1 MAKVIEVKYFNT
13 IIVKG
18 VNSENFTWH
27 VEESRIKGG
36 FNNTAMDLGVRAYT
50 TNQDFSEQR
59 RVNTLIYSGIYNN
72 RTGVNNTNQ
81 FSVSENITKSLD
93 IQNGSIQKLF
103 SEDSALNIFQ
113 EEKVSWIPIDKDI
126 IYTAEGEGIS
136 TGANVFLGDTVS
148 YTGNYGI
155 STHPESFAHYAGRKY
170 FADAQKGVVL
180 RLSRDGI
187 TEISNYGM
195 RSYFRDNM
203 SRIKRVY
210 GAWDAYSQDY
220 VITLYEPIDEVNNN
234 FSDYDEN
241 HLYFGSLYRTL
252 SFDESVN
259 GWVTHRSYPAVF
271 AGSLDSSFYTF
282 NFGDLYKQNSI
293 ATGVLNNNFS
303 GTQYDSEVSLIF
315 NEAPSQSKV
324 FSTINYEG
332 DSGWSIINIETDV
345 DSGMDISSTLTQST
359 DSIIYLSGFQ
369 KMDGKY
375 NSNII
380 NTSSAE
386 SGEIVFGNDI
396 SGVKGFFAKF
406 TIKTTGAA
414 STTNTEL
421 FAVSTNFNINSY

>member
-27 VEESRIKGG
+27 IEESRIKGG
-36 FNNTAMDLGVRAYT
+36 YNNTAMDLGVRAYT
-50 TNQDFSEQR
+50 TNQDFAEQR
-59 RVNTLIYSGIYNN
+59 RANTLIYSGIYNS

-81 FSVSENITKSLD
+81 FSVGENITKSLD

-103 SEDSALNIFQ
+103 SEDSALNVFQ
-113 EEKVSWIPIDKDI
+113 EEKVSWIPVDKDI
-126 IYTAEGEGIS
+126 IYTAEGEGLS
-136 TGANVFLGDTVS
+136 TSANVFLGDTVS
-148 YTGNYGI
+148 YNGNYGI
-155 STHPESFAHYAGRKY
+155 STHPESFASYAGRKY

-187 TEISNYGM
+187 TEVSNYGM

-203 SRIKRVY
+203 TRAERIH

-220 VITLYEPIDEVNNN
+220 IISLYGLADVNNK
-234 FSDYDEN
+234 FTDYN
-241 HLYFGSLYRTL
+241 ISHAYYNKTYRTL
-252 SFDESVN
+252 TFDEGAN
-259 GWVTHRSYPAVF
+259 GWVSHKSYPVNF
-271 AGSLDSSFYTF
+271 AGSLDSTFYTF
-282 NFGDLYKQNSI
+282 NEGDLYKQNSN
-293 ATGVLNNNFS
+293 AAGVLNNNFY

-315 NEAPSQSKV
+315 NDGPSQSKV
-324 FSTINYEG
+324 FSSVNYEG

-345 DSGMDISSTLTQST
+345 DTGMDIAATLTQST

-386 SGEIVFGNDI
+386 AGEIVFGNDI

-421 FAVSTNFNINSY
+421 FAVSSNFNINSY

>member
-18 VNSENFTWH
+18 VNKDEFTWH
-27 VEESRIKGG
+27 IEESRIKGG
-36 FNNTAMDLGVRAYT
+36 YNNTAMDLGVRAYT

-72 RTGVNNTNQ
+72 KTGVNNTNQ
-81 FSVSENITKSLD
+81 FSVGENITKSLD

-103 SEDSALNIFQ
+103 SEDSALNVFQ
-113 EEKVSWIPIDKDI
+113 EEKVSWIPVDKDI

-136 TGANVFLGDTVS
+136 ASANVFLGDTVS

-155 STHPESFAHYAGRKY
+155 STHPESFASYAGRKY

-187 TEISNYGM
+187 TEVSNYGM

-210 GAWDAYSQDY
+210 GAWDAYGQDY
-220 VITLYEPIDEVNNN
+220 VISLYEPIDEVNNN
-234 FSDYDEN
+234 FTDYDDT

-252 SFDESVN
+252 VFDESVN
-259 GWVTHRSYPAVF
+259 GWVSHRSYPAVF

-282 NFGDLYKQNSI
+282 NFGDLYKQNST
-293 ATGVLNNNFS
+293 ATGVLNNNFH
-303 GTQYDSEVSLIF
+303 GTQYNSEVSLIF
-315 NEAPSQSKV
+315 NDVPSQSKV
-324 FSTINYEG
+324 FSSINYEG
-332 DSGWSIINIETDV
+332 DSGWSIANIETDV
-345 DSGMDISSTLTQST
+345 DTGMDISSTLTQST

-386 SGEIVFGNDI
+386 PGEIVFGNDI

-414 STTNTEL
+414 STINTEL

>member
-18 VNSENFTWH
+18 VNKEDFTWH
-27 VEESRIKGG
+27 IEESRIKGG
-36 FNNTAMDLGVRAYT
+36 YNNTAMDLGVRAYT

-59 RVNTLIYSGIYNN
+59 RINTLIYSGIYNN
-72 RTGVNNTNQ
+72 KTGVNNTNQ
-81 FSVSENITKSLD
+81 FSVGENITKSLD

-126 IYTAEGEGIS
+126 IYTAEGQGIS
-136 TGANVFLGDTVS
+136 TNASVFLGDTVT
-148 YTGNYGI
+148 YAGNYGI
-155 STHPESFAHYAGRKY
+155 SKNPESFASYGGRKY
-170 FADAQKGVVL
+170 FTDSQKGAVL

-195 RSYFRDNM
+195 RSYFRDNL
-203 SRIKRVY
+203 SRANRVH

-220 VITLYEPIDEVNNN
+220 VVSLYGLININNK
-234 FSDYDEN
+234 FSDYDAN
-241 HLYFGSLYRTL
+241 HTYYIKDYRTIA
-252 SFDESVN
+252 FDEGSG
-259 GWVTHRSYPAVF
+259 GWVSHKSYPVNF
-271 AGSLDSSFYTF
+271 AGSLDSTFYTF
-282 NFGDLYKQNSI
+282 NEGDLYKQNST
-293 ATGVLNNNFS
+293 ATGVLNNNFY

-315 NEAPSQSKV
+315 NEGPSQSKV
-324 FSTINYEG
+324 FHSVNYEG
-332 DSGWSIINIETDV
+332 DSGWSIKNIETDV
-345 DSGMDISSTLTQST
+345 DTGMDISSTLNQST

-369 KMDGKY
+369 KIDGKY

-380 NTSSAE
+380 NTSLADP
-386 SGEIVFGNDI
+386 GEIVFGKDI
-396 SGVKGFFAKF
+396 SGVKGFFTKF

-414 STTNTEL
+414 STTSTEL

>member
-27 VEESRIKGG
+27 IEESRIKGG
-36 FNNTAMDLGVRAYT
+36 YNNTAMDLGVRAYT
-50 TNQDFSEQR
+50 TNQDFTEQR
-59 RVNTLIYSGIYNN
+59 RANTLIYSGIYNS

-81 FSVSENITKSLD
+81 FSVGENITKSLD
-93 IQNGSIQKLF
+93 IQNGSVQKLF
-103 SEDSALNIFQ
+103 SEDSALNVFQ
-113 EEKVSWIPIDKDI
+113 EEKVSWIPVDKDI

-136 TGANVFLGDTVS
+136 ASANVFLGDTVS

-155 STHPESFAHYAGRKY
+155 STHPESFASYAGRKY

-187 TEISNYGM
+187 TEVSNYGM

-203 SRIKRVY
+203 SSIKRVY
-210 GAWDAYSQDY
+210 GAWDAYGQDY
-220 VITLYEPIDEVNNN
+220 VISLYEPIDEVNNN
-234 FSDYDEN
+234 FTDYDDT

-252 SFDESVN
+252 VFDESVN
-259 GWVTHRSYPAVF
+259 GWVSHRSYPAVF

-282 NFGDLYKQNSI
+282 NFGDLYKQNST
-293 ATGVLNNNFS
+293 AAGVLNNNFH
-303 GTQYDSEVSLIF
+303 GTQYNSEVSLIF
-315 NEAPSQSKV
+315 NDVPSQSKV
-324 FSTINYEG
+324 FSSINYEG
-332 DSGWSIINIETDV
+332 DSGWSIANIETDV
-345 DSGMDISSTLTQST
+345 DTGMDISSTLTQST

-369 KMDGKY
+369 KIDGKY

-380 NTSSAE
+380 NTSPAE
-386 SGEIVFGNDI
+386 PGEIVFGNDI

>member
-27 VEESRIKGG
+27 IEESRIKGG
-36 FNNTAMDLGVRAYT
+36 YNNTAMDLGVRAYT
-50 TNQDFSEQR
+50 TNQDFAEQR
-59 RVNTLIYSGIYNN
+59 RANTLIYSGIYNS

-81 FSVSENITKSLD
+81 FSVGENITKSLD

-103 SEDSALNIFQ
+103 SEDSALNVFQ
-113 EEKVSWIPIDKDI
+113 EEKVSWIPVDKDI

-136 TGANVFLGDTVS
+136 ASANVFLGDTVS

-155 STHPESFAHYAGRKY
+155 STHPESFASYAGRKY

-187 TEISNYGM
+187 TEVSNYGT

-210 GAWDAYSQDY
+210 GAWDAYGQDY
-220 VITLYEPIDEVNNN
+220 VISLYEPIDEVNNN
-234 FSDYDEN
+234 FTDYDDT

-252 SFDESVN
+252 VFDESVN
-259 GWVTHRSYPAVF
+259 GWVSHRSYPAVF

-282 NFGDLYKQNSI
+282 NFGDLYKQNST
-293 ATGVLNNNFS
+293 ATGVLNNNFH
-303 GTQYDSEVSLIF
+303 GTQYNSEVSLIF
-315 NEAPSQSKV
+315 NDVPSQSKV
-324 FSTINYEG
+324 FSSINYEG
-332 DSGWSIINIETDV
+332 DSGWSITNIETDV
-345 DSGMDISSTLTQST
+345 DTGMDISSTLTQST

-386 SGEIVFGNDI
+386 PGEIVFGNDI

-406 TIKTTGAA
+406 TIKTTGVA

>member
-18 VNSENFTWH
+18 VNSVDFTWH
-27 VEESRIKGG
+27 IEESRIKGG
-36 FNNTAMDLGVRAYT
+36 YNNTAMDLGVRAYT
-50 TNQDFSEQR
+50 TNQDFAEQR
-59 RVNTLIYSGIYNN
+59 RANTLIYSGIYNS

-81 FSVSENITKSLD
+81 FSVGENITKSLD

-103 SEDSALNIFQ
+103 SEDSALNVFQ
-113 EEKVSWIPIDKDI
+113 EEKVSWIPVDKDI

-136 TGANVFLGDTVS
+136 ASANVFLGDTVS

-155 STHPESFAHYAGRKY
+155 STHPESFASYAGRKY

-187 TEISNYGM
+187 TEVSNYGM

-210 GAWDAYSQDY
+210 GAWDAYGQDY
-220 VITLYEPIDEVNNN
+220 VISLYEPIDEVNNN
-234 FSDYDEN
+234 FTDYDDT

-252 SFDESVN
+252 VFDESVN
-259 GWVTHRSYPAVF
+259 GWVSHRSYPAVF

-282 NFGDLYKQNSI
+282 NFGDLYKQNST
-293 ATGVLNNNFS
+293 AAGVLNNNFH
-303 GTQYDSEVSLIF
+303 GTQYNSEVSLIF
-315 NEAPSQSKV
+315 NDVPSQSKV
-324 FSTINYEG
+324 FSSINYEG
-332 DSGWSIINIETDV
+332 DSGWSITNIETDV
-345 DSGMDISSTLTQST
+345 DTGMDISSTLTQST

-386 SGEIVFGNDI
+386 PGEIVFGNDI

-414 STTNTEL
+414 SATNTEL

>member
-27 VEESRIKGG
+27 IEESRIKGG
-36 FNNTAMDLGVRAYT
+36 YNNTAMDLGVRAYT
-50 TNQDFSEQR
+50 TNQDFTEQR
-59 RVNTLIYSGIYNN
+59 RANTLIYSGIYNS

-81 FSVSENITKSLD
+81 FSVGENITKSLD
-93 IQNGSIQKLF
+93 IQNGSVQKLF
-103 SEDSALNIFQ
+103 SEDSALNVFQ
-113 EEKVSWIPIDKDI
+113 EEKVSWIPVDKDI

-136 TGANVFLGDTVS
+136 ASANVFLGDTVS

-155 STHPESFAHYAGRKY
+155 STHPESFASYAGRKY

-187 TEISNYGM
+187 TEVSNYGM

-210 GAWDAYSQDY
+210 GAWDAYGQDY
-220 VITLYEPIDEVNNN
+220 VISLYEPIDEVNNN
-234 FSDYDEN
+234 FTDYDDT

-252 SFDESVN
+252 VFDESVN
-259 GWVTHRSYPAVF
+259 GWVSHRSYPAVF

-282 NFGDLYKQNSI
+282 NFGDLYKQNST
-293 ATGVLNNNFS
+293 AAGVLNNNFH
-303 GTQYDSEVSLIF
+303 GTQYNSEVSLIF
-315 NEAPSQSKV
+315 NDVPSQSKV
-324 FSTINYEG
+324 FSSINYEG
-332 DSGWSIINIETDV
+332 DSGWSIANIETDV
-345 DSGMDISSTLTQST
+345 DTGMDISSTLTQST

-369 KMDGKY
+369 KIDCKY

-380 NTSSAE
+380 NTSPAE
-386 SGEIVFGNDI
+386 PGEIVFGNDI

>member
-27 VEESRIKGG
+27 IEESRIKGG
-36 FNNTAMDLGVRAYT
+36 YNNTAMDLGVRAYT
-50 TNQDFSEQR
+50 TNQDFTEQR
-59 RVNTLIYSGIYNN
+59 RANTLIYSGIYNS

-81 FSVSENITKSLD
+81 FSVGENITKSLD

-103 SEDSALNIFQ
+103 SEDSALTVFQ
-113 EEKVSWIPIDKDI
+113 EEKVSWIPVDKDI

-136 TGANVFLGDTVS
+136 ASANVFLGDTVS

-155 STHPESFAHYAGRKY
+155 STHPESFASYAGRKY

-180 RLSRDGI
+180 RLSRDGM
-187 TEISNYGM
+187 TEVSNYGM

-210 GAWDAYSQDY
+210 GAWDAYGQDY
-220 VITLYEPIDEVNNN
+220 VISLYEPIDEVNNN
-234 FSDYDEN
+234 FTDYDDT

-252 SFDESVN
+252 VFDESVN
-259 GWVTHRSYPAVF
+259 GWVSHRSYPAVF

-282 NFGDLYKQNSI
+282 NFGDLYKQNST
-293 ATGVLNNNFS
+293 AAGVLNNNFH
-303 GTQYDSEVSLIF
+303 GTQYNSEVSLIF
-315 NEAPSQSKV
+315 NDVPSQSKV
-324 FSTINYEG
+324 FSSINYEG
-332 DSGWSIINIETDV
+332 DSGWSIANIETDV
-345 DSGMDISSTLTQST
+345 DTGMDISSTLTQST

-369 KMDGKY
+369 KIDGKY

-386 SGEIVFGNDI
+386 PGEIVFGNDI

>member
-18 VNSENFTWH
+18 VNKDEFTWH
-27 VEESRIKGG
+27 IEESRIKGG
-36 FNNTAMDLGVRAYT
+36 YNNTAMDLGVRAYT
-50 TNQDFSEQR
+50 TNQDFTEQR
-59 RVNTLIYSGIYNN
+59 KANTLIYSGIYNS

-81 FSVSENITKSLD
+81 FSVGENITKSLD

-103 SEDSALNIFQ
+103 SEDSALNVFQ

-126 IYTAEGEGIS
+126 IYTSEGQGIS
-136 TGANVFLGDTVS
+136 TNANVFLGDTVS
-148 YTGNYGI
+148 YAGNYGI
-155 STHPESFAHYAGRKY
+155 GDHPESFASYAGRKY
-170 FADAQKGVVL
+170 FADSQKGAVL

-203 SRIKRVY
+203 TRASRIY

-220 VITLYEPIDEVNNN
+220 VISLYGLADVNNK
-234 FSDYDEN
+234 FTDYNIN
-241 HLYFGSLYRTL
+241 HAYYNKTYRTL
-252 SFDESVN
+252 VFDEGAGGWVSHKSYSVN
-259 GWVTHRSYPAVF
+259 F
-271 AGSLDSSFYTF
+271 AGSLDSTFYTF
-282 NFGDLYKQNSI
+282 NEGDLYKQNSN
-293 ATGVLNNNFS
+293 ATGVLNNNFY
-303 GTQYDSEVSLIF
+303 GAQYDSEVSLIF
-315 NEAPSQSKV
+315 NEGPSQSKV
-324 FSTINYEG
+324 FSSVNYEG

-345 DSGMDISSTLTQST
+345 DTGMDIAATLTQST

-386 SGEIVFGNDI
+386 AGEIVFGNDI
-396 SGVKGFFAKF
+396 SGVKGFFTKF

-414 STTNTEL
+414 STTSTEL

>member
-27 VEESRIKGG
+27 IEESRIKGG
-36 FNNTAMDLGVRAYT
+36 YNNTAMDLGVRAYT
-50 TNQDFSEQR
+50 TNQDFAEQR
-59 RVNTLIYSGIYNN
+59 RANTLIYSGIYNS

-81 FSVSENITKSLD
+81 FSVGENITKSLD
-93 IQNGSIQKLF
+93 IQNGSVQKLF
-103 SEDSALNIFQ
+103 SEDSALNVFQ
-113 EEKVSWIPIDKDI
+113 EEKVSWIPVDKDI

-136 TGANVFLGDTVS
+136 ASANVFLGDTVS

-155 STHPESFAHYAGRKY
+155 STHPESFASYAGRKY

-187 TEISNYGM
+187 TEVSNYGM

-210 GAWDAYSQDY
+210 GAWDAYGQDY
-220 VITLYEPIDEVNNN
+220 VISLYEPIDEVNNN
-234 FSDYDEN
+234 FTDYDDT

-252 SFDESVN
+252 VFDESVN
-259 GWVTHRSYPAVF
+259 GWVSHRSYPAVF

-282 NFGDLYKQNSI
+282 NFGDLYKQNST
-293 ATGVLNNNFS
+293 AAGVLNNNFH
-303 GTQYDSEVSLIF
+303 GTQYNSEVSLIF
-315 NEAPSQSKV
+315 NDVPSQSKV
-324 FSTINYEG
+324 FSSINYEG
-332 DSGWSIINIETDV
+332 DSGWSVTNIETDV
-345 DSGMDISSTLTQST
+345 DTGMDISSTLTQST

-386 SGEIVFGNDI
+386 PGEIVFGNDI

>member
-27 VEESRIKGG
+27 IEESRIKGG
-36 FNNTAMDLGVRAYT
+36 YNNTAMDLGVRAYT
-50 TNQDFSEQR
+50 TNQDFAEQR
-59 RVNTLIYSGIYNN
+59 RANTLIYSGIYNS

-81 FSVSENITKSLD
+81 FSVGENITKSLD
-93 IQNGSIQKLF
+93 IQNGSVQKLF
-103 SEDSALNIFQ
+103 SEDSALNVFQ
-113 EEKVSWIPIDKDI
+113 EEKVSWIPVDKDI

-136 TGANVFLGDTVS
+136 ASANVFLGDTVS

-155 STHPESFAHYAGRKY
+155 STHPESFASYAGRKY

-187 TEISNYGM
+187 TEVSNYGM

-210 GAWDAYSQDY
+210 GAWDAYGQDY
-220 VITLYEPIDEVNNN
+220 VISLYEPIDEVNNN
-234 FSDYDEN
+234 FTDYDDT

-252 SFDESVN
+252 VFDESVN
-259 GWVTHRSYPAVF
+259 GWVSHRSYPAVF

-282 NFGDLYKQNSI
+282 NFGDLYKQNST
-293 ATGVLNNNFS
+293 AAGVLNNNFH
-303 GTQYDSEVSLIF
+303 GTQYNSEVSLIF
-315 NEAPSQSKV
+315 NDVPSQSKV
-324 FSTINYEG
+324 FSSINYEG
-332 DSGWSIINIETDV
+332 DSGWSIANIETDV
-345 DSGMDISSTLTQST
+345 DTGMDISSTLTQST

-369 KMDGKY
+369 KIDGKY

-386 SGEIVFGNDI
+386 PGEIVFGNDI

>member
-18 VNSENFTWH
+18 VNKEDFTWH
-27 VEESRIKGG
+27 IEESRIKGG
-36 FNNTAMDLGVRAYT
+36 YNNTAMDLGVRAYT

-59 RVNTLIYSGIYNN
+59 RINTLIYSGIYNN
-72 RTGVNNTNQ
+72 KTGVNNTNQ
-81 FSVSENITKSLD
+81 FSVGENITKSLD

-126 IYTAEGEGIS
+126 IYTAEGQGIS
-136 TGANVFLGDTVS
+136 TNASVFLGDTVT
-148 YTGNYGI
+148 YAGNYGI
-155 STHPESFAHYAGRKY
+155 SKNPESFASYGGRKY
-170 FADAQKGVVL
+170 FTDSQKGAVL

-195 RSYFRDNM
+195 RSYFRDNL
-203 SRIKRVY
+203 SRANRVH

-220 VITLYEPIDEVNNN
+220 VVSLYGLINVNNK
-234 FSDYDEN
+234 FSDYDAN
-241 HLYFGSLYRTL
+241 HSYYIKDYRTIA
-252 SFDESVN
+252 FDEGSG
-259 GWVTHRSYPAVF
+259 GWVSHKSYPVNF
-271 AGSLDSSFYTF
+271 AGSLDSTFYTF
-282 NFGDLYKQNSI
+282 NEGDIYKQNST
-293 ATGVLNNNFS
+293 AASVLNNNFY

-315 NEAPSQSKV
+315 NEGPSQSKV
-324 FSTINYEG
+324 FHSVNYEG
-332 DSGWSIINIETDV
+332 DSGWSIKNIETDV
-345 DSGMDISSTLTQST
+345 DTGMDISSTLNQST

-369 KMDGKY
+369 KIDGKY

-380 NTSSAE
+380 NTSLADP
-386 SGEIVFGNDI
+386 GEIVFGKDI
-396 SGVKGFFAKF
+396 SGVKGFFTKF

-414 STTNTEL
+414 STTSTEL